1 MTQQTLVTANEVES
15 RNGLDPVAIHGK
27 SELTQKAKINRN
39 VLKEGS
45 ANGIVDLGTS
55 SSDSNERQT
64 FGINIRRLEEEYP

>member
-1 MTQQTLVTANEVES
+1 MTANEVES

-45 ANGIVDLGTS
+45 ANGIVDL
-55 SSDSNERQT
+55 
-64 FGINIRRLEEEYP
+64 EYQF